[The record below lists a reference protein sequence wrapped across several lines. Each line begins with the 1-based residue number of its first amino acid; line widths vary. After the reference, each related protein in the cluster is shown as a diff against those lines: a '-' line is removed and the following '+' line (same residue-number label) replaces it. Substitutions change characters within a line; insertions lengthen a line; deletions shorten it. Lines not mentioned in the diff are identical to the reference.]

1 MPIIEPDLSQIQ
13 SNVIDPGSYP
23 AKITSAEPGISSSNN
38 PKVVVKFDVDVGG
51 KTYHRQSHIVTSG
64 AGAFNFESLL
74 RAVHMGDI
82 ADRLR
87 AGEKVP
93 FDTDSLIGQQL
104 IVVVEASIYNNM
116 PSDQIKSY
124 LPM

>member
-13 SNVIDPGSYP
+13 SNVIEPGTYR
-23 AKITSAEPGISSSNN
+23 AKITSADPGISSSNN
-38 PKVVVKFDVDVGG
+38 PKIVAKLDVDVNG
-51 KTYHRQSHIVTSG
+51 KTYHRQSHLVTSG

-93 FDTDSLIGQQL
+93 FDTDSLIGQEVA
-104 IVVVEASIYNNM
+104 VVVEASIYNNQ
-116 PSDQIKSY
+116 PSDQIKSF
-124 LPM
+124 LPL